1 MKLTKS
7 NMARKQPFV
16 IGSSLDND
24 KGWSSDTKKKIKEIL
39 KEKKAP
45 NEHSIVF
52 KLEKRRGKPVS
63 IMGPF
68 FIAQDELKELCKKI
82 KKKLG
87 SGGTCKDEWME
98 FQGECREKLKTL
110 IKDEGFRT
118 KI

>member
-1 MKLTKS
+1 MKHIKRS
-7 NMARKQPFV
+7 MDIK

-24 KGWSSDTKKKIKEIL
+24 KAWSSDTKKKIKEIL
-39 KEKKAP
+39 KDKKQP

-52 KLEKRRGKPVS
+52 KMEKRRGKPVS

-68 FIAQDELKELCKKI
+68 FIAQNDLKVLCKKI

-98 FQGECREKLKTL
+98 FQGECRDRLKSF
-110 IKDEGFRT
+110 IKEEGFRT
-118 KI
+118 KS